1 MEMWEKITRWIQK
14 LSPKKTEFDDYRL
27 IACSSEI
34 HMIELYKMKLNSENI
49 FSVVINKRD
58 SAYNNFG
65 EIELYVKFDDVI
77 RAKHILEV

>member
-1 MEMWEKITRWIQK
+1 MWKRMKQWIAN
-14 LSPKKTEFDDYRL
+14 LSPKKTDFDDYRL
-27 IACSSEI
+27 IFSSPESHLI
-34 HMIELYKMKLNSENI
+34 QLYKMQLDEEGI
-49 FSVVINKRD
+49 FSLVINKRD

>member
-1 MEMWEKITRWIQK
+1 MWKKITRWIQK
-14 LSPKKTEFDDYRL
+14 LNPQKTEFDDYRL

-34 HMIELYKMKLNSENI
+34 HLIELYKMKLNEENI
-49 FSVVINKRD
+49 FNVVINKRD

>member
-1 MEMWEKITRWIQK
+1 MWKKIKKWIAN
-14 LSPKKTEFDDYRL
+14 LSPKKTDFDDYRL
-27 IACSSEI
+27 IFSTSEA
-34 HMIELYKMKLNSENI
+34 HLIELYKMKLDDSQI
-49 FSVVINKRD
+49 FNVVINKRD